1 MGKQTPMLMQY
12 NRIKRQYPDCLV
24 FFRLG
29 DFYEL
34 FGTDAEIAA
43 QALDITLT
51 SREAG
56 KGKRIPMCGVPHHAA
71 DSYLATLVQKG
82 HKVAICEQLE
92 DPRTA
97 KGIVKRDVVR
107 IVTPGTALDD
117 TLQPGQNR
125 YLAAVTENRGVWG
138 IAVCDFST
146 GEFLCTEIKG
156 ENASDTVLSELH
168 RVSPSELLMT
178 GLPSPAS
185 DRVKALGFYAP
196 EVHSELFN
204 YDPARQAL
212 LDHFRVLSLE
222 GFGCENLREA
232 TKAAGAIISYLRE
245 TQKTELSHISRLVPY
260 NTASHMMLDHT
271 TRRNLELTRTLRD
284 GERHATLLWVLD
296 QTRTPMGARLL
307 KTWLEQPLLNG
318 DAINNR
324 LDAVESLTEADLARS
339 ELRELL
345 KRVYDLPR
353 LAGRVAL
360 RTANGRDLNALARS
374 LQQLPAILPLVEE
387 VARVPS
393 LRSLLKRLDPCSD
406 IAQMIEEALVENPP
420 ISIQEGGLIRPGYDA
435 EVDRLREAQHDGKAW
450 ITGLEQ
456 QEREKTGIK
465 SLKVGFNRVF
475 GYYIEVTRANLNL
488 VPEHYQRRQTLAG
501 SERFVT
507 PELKEKEALILGA
520 EERVMELEYRLF
532 CELRDRIAEEVERIQ
547 AVAHA
552 LAELDI
558 YCSLA
563 QVARDRH
570 YVRPRINTAG
580 RLNIKAGRHPVV
592 EAVLEDQSF
601 VPNDIHMEAA
611 KRQIMI
617 LTGPNMAGKST
628 YLRQTALLVLLAHV
642 GSFVP
647 AESADITLVDRIFT
661 RVGASDDLA
670 TGQSTFMVEMNEVA
684 HILNCATDKSLV
696 ILDEVGRG
704 TSTFDG
710 LSIAWAVTEYLHNS
724 PDCRP
729 LTLFATHYH
738 ELTEL
743 AKLLTRVQN
752 YCVAVTE
759 REGEVVFLRRI
770 VPGSADRSYGIEVA
784 RLAGLPQAVIDSAQH
799 ILSELES
806 NEHVRLSQRLVS
818 GPLLDEVPP
827 PSGSSQS
834 KSQVV
839 RESAPMQI
847 PLFVP
852 DTPPSRLVRELAEI
866 DAENMTPL
874 AALTLVFTLRERARE
889 ELEGG
894 QA

>member
-12 NRIKRQYPDCLV
+12 NRIKQQYPDCLV

-34 FGTDAEIAA
+34 FGPDAEIAA

-107 IVTPGTALDD
+107 IVTPGTAVDE
-117 TLQPGQNR
+117 TLKPGQNR
-125 YLAAVTENRGVWG
+125 YLAAVTEHRGVWG
-138 IAVCDFST
+138 IAICDFST

-156 ENASDTVLSELH
+156 ENAFETVLSELH
-168 RVSPSELLMT
+168 RVNPSELLMAD
-178 GLPSPAS
+178 LSAPKK
-185 DRVKALGFYAP
+185 DKINELGFYSP
-196 EVHSELFN
+196 EVHADLFN
-204 YDPARQAL
+204 YDLARQAL
-212 LDHFRVLSLE
+212 LNHFKVLSLE
-222 GFGCENLREA
+222 GFGCEGLREA

-245 TQKTELSHISRLVPY
+245 TQKTEMAHISRLVPY
-260 NTASHMMLDHT
+260 STAAHMVLDQT

-318 DAINNR
+318 DAINHR
-324 LDAVESLTEADLARS
+324 LDAVEGLTEADLARS

-345 KRVYDLPR
+345 KKVYDLPR
-353 LAGRVAL
+353 LASRVAL
-360 RTANGRDLNALARS
+360 RTANGRDMNALARS
-374 LQQLPAILPLVEE
+374 LRQLPAILPLVEE
-387 VARVPS
+387 VAQVPS

-406 IAQMIEEALVENPP
+406 IAQMIEEALVESPP
-420 ISIQEGGLIRPGYDA
+420 VSIQEGGLIRPGFND
-435 EVDRLREAQHDGKAW
+435 EVDRLREAQRDGKAW
-450 ITGLEQ
+450 ISDLEQ

-488 VPEHYQRRQTLAG
+488 VPEHYERKQTLAG

-520 EERVMELEYRLF
+520 EERVTELEYQLF
-532 CELRDRIAEEVERIQ
+532 CELRDRVAKEVERIQ
-547 AVAHA
+547 VVADA
-552 LAELDI
+552 LAELDV

-580 RLNIKAGRHPVV
+580 RLSIKAGRHPVV
-592 EAVLEDQSF
+592 EAVLDDGSF
-601 VPNDIHMEAA
+601 VPNDIHMDAA

-628 YLRQTALLVLLAHV
+628 YLRQTTLLVLLAHI

-684 HILNCATDKSLV
+684 HILNCATEKSLV

-743 AKLLTRVQN
+743 AQLLPRVHN
-752 YCVAVTE
+752 CCVAVAE
-759 REGEVVFLRRI
+759 KEGDVVFLRRI

-784 RLAGLPQAVIDSAQH
+784 RLAGLPEEVIESARR

-806 NEHVRLSQRLVS
+806 TEHVRLSQRLVS
-818 GPLLDEVPP
+818 GSLLDGVPP
-827 PSGSSQS
+827 VSGVSQS
-834 KSQVV
+834 KSHVV
-839 RESAPMQI
+839 REVTPMQI

-852 DTPPSRLVRELAEI
+852 EPSPSPLVSELAEI

-874 AALTLVFTLRERARE
+874 AALTLIFTLRERARQ

-894 QA
+894 NG